1 MKIQKFFAL
10 GLIFAALLISANTV
24 YSQDF
29 KKSPEERAQKRAEK
43 LKEKLSLTD
52 DQYKQVYDAFLS
64 QSQQM
69 KSLKEAG
76 EQDKTAR
83 REKMKSIRQNTD
95 ATVNGLLNSDQKTKY
110 DQLKKE
116 RKEKHMQKK
125 KHKKGK
131 KNKSDKKL
139 K

>member
-1 MKIQKFFAL
+1 MKIKKFFAL
-10 GLIFAALLISANTV
+10 ALVVTAFVLSANTV
-24 YSQDF
+24 FSQDF

-43 LKEKLSLTD
+43 LQKELSLTD

-69 KSLKEAG
+69 KALKESTSD
-76 EQDKTAR
+76 QDKTAR
-83 REKMKSIRQNTD
+83 REKMKSLWQSTD
-95 ATVNGLLNSDQKTKY
+95 ATVSGLLNSDQKTKY

-125 KHKKGK
+125 KNK
-131 KNKSDKKL
+131 KNKGSRKQK
-139 K
+139 